1 MQIIDYT
8 GMYIQML
15 DALLPCYISNG
26 FVTRPSSTITIKTA
40 TSYKDYILVDNGSS
54 ETAFPQNAP
63 AHLYGYLLSQVF
75 LGLLGHAD
83 QMCAVHCAVL
93 IQNQSA
99 ILAVGKSHCGKSY
112 LCKEALMHHSVNC
125 LSDDFALV
133 NGDATSISICNAFK
147 PIYLRKVTKTEN
159 NLLQKQFM
167 TMNCRFAE
175 EEKVVLFNYKPLAG
189 DMFNVKR
196 VVFLSREEGAVPS
209 LQAMK
214 TNDSYARL
222 MRNMLSGDLALNRQ
236 CIKKICDTV
245 ECVSCVY
252 VIRRRTC
259 GRDFCGS
266 LR

>member
-1 MQIIDYT
+1 
-8 GMYIQML
+8 
-15 DALLPCYISNG
+15 
-26 FVTRPSSTITIKTA
+26 
-40 TSYKDYILVDNGSS
+40 
-54 ETAFPQNAP
+54 
-63 AHLYGYLLSQVF
+63 
-75 LGLLGHAD
+75 
-83 QMCAVHCAVL
+83 
-93 IQNQSA
+93 
-99 ILAVGKSHCGKSY
+99 
-112 LCKEALMHHSVNC
+112 
-125 LSDDFALV
+125 
-133 NGDATSISICNAFK
+133 
-147 PIYLRKVTKTEN
+147 
-159 NLLQKQFM
+159 M

-175 EEKVVLFNYKPLAG
+175 EEIVVLFNYKPLAG